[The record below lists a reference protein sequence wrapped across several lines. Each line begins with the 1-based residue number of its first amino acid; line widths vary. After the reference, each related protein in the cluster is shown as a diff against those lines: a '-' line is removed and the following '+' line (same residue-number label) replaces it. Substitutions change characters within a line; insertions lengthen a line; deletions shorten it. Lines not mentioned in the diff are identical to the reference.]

1 MESML
6 GETRS
11 VGCMVEFGHLYF
23 ISLYRGGCIL
33 QLGESSGTKSR
44 SIFFIKISRHLQE
57 GVAPHYA
64 DISGLPDD
72 VS

>member
-33 QLGESSGTKSR
+33 QLGEGPPRPSNYS
-44 SIFFIKISRHLQE
+44 L
-57 GVAPHYA
+57 
-64 DISGLPDD
+64 GLDCGMLEQKKPN
-72 VS
+72 S